1 MKRQY
6 LLCLVAGL
14 LLGGCAS
21 RPVGEPAPDAISP
34 TSKTAPQSLSANAEA
49 KLAGAS
55 EAGEGGERGEGEDE
69 ARSIYFGYGSSK
81 VDAAGRAKL
90 LALASELN
98 RNATSTVTLIGRA
111 DDLGS
116 PSYSL
121 AVAGKRVDA
130 VAGILRSYGVP
141 RNRIVRSVRGN
152 ERLAAQCSSKACKKK
167 MRRVEVLYSAN

>member
-1 MKRQY
+1 MRSELKRQH
-6 LLCLVAGL
+6 LVFLVAGL

-21 RPVGEPAPDAISP
+21 RPVGEPVPDAISP
-34 TSKTAPQSLSANAEA
+34 ASKTALEA
-49 KLAGAS
+49 RAAGAA
-55 EAGEGGERGEGEDE
+55 EAGESAERGEGEGADE

-81 VDAAGRAKL
+81 VDVAGRAKL

-98 RNATSTVTLIGRA
+98 RNGAGTVTLIGRA

-116 PSYSL
+116 PSYIL
-121 AVAGKRVDA
+121 AVAGTRVDA

-152 ERLAAQCSSKACKKK
+152 ERLAAQCNTKACKRK
-167 MRRVEVLYSAN
+167 MRRVEVHYLAN